1 MAQLADQENRIKLKV
16 QQDATP
22 ISLQDQVDLKAKI
35 KVEVETHLTGLGM
48 GGVVTLAVG
57 ALCVVI
63 GSIFLAVVYPDNGW
77 SGPAQPFSD
86 PHYGIVRAIVLLLG
100 FGVTCLMLGTS
111 MFFYGRTVLGS
122 GGLEQFESEER
133 LGRES

>member
-1 MAQLADQENRIKLKV
+1 MVEENRIRLKV
-16 QQDATP
+16 QQEATP
-22 ISLQDQVDLKAKI
+22 ISLQDQVDLN
-35 KVEVETHLTGLGM
+35 GLGM

-63 GSIFLAVVYPDNGW
+63 GSILLAVVYPDNGW

-86 PHYGIVRAIVLLLG
+86 GHYAIVRSIVLLLG
-100 FGVTCLMLGTS
+100 FGITCLMLGTS

-122 GGLEQFESEER
+122 GGLEQFEAEER
-133 LGRES
+133 LGREA

>member
-16 QQDATP
+16 QQEATP

-35 KVEVETHLTGLGM
+35 RVEVETHLTGLGM
-48 GGVVTLAVG
+48 GGVVTLAIG
-57 ALCVVI
+57 ALCVVL
-63 GSIFLAVVYPDNGW
+63 GSIYLAIVYPDNGW

-86 PHYGIVRAIVLLLG
+86 PHYATVRAIVLLLG

-133 LGRES
+133 LGKGA

>member
-1 MAQLADQENRIKLKV
+1 MSDENRIRLKV
-16 QQDATP
+16 QQEATP

-35 KVEVETHLTGLGM
+35 NVEVETHLTGLGM
-48 GGVVTLAVG
+48 GGVIVLALG
-57 ALCVVI
+57 ALSVVI
-63 GSIFLAVVYPDNGW
+63 GSLWLAIVYPDNGW

-86 PHYGIVRAIVLLLG
+86 PHYATVRSIVLLLG

-122 GGLEQFESEER
+122 GGLEQFEAEER
-133 LGRES
+133 LGREA

>member
-1 MAQLADQENRIKLKV
+1 MAELAEQENRIRLKV
-16 QQDATP
+16 QQEATP

-48 GGVVTLAVG
+48 AGVVTLAVG
-57 ALCVVI
+57 ALCVVL
-63 GSIFLAVVYPDNGW
+63 GSIYLAVVYPDNGW

-86 PHYGIVRAIVLLLG
+86 PHYTTVRTIVLLLG

-122 GGLEQFESEER
+122 GGLEQFESEEQ
-133 LGRES
+133 LGRGA